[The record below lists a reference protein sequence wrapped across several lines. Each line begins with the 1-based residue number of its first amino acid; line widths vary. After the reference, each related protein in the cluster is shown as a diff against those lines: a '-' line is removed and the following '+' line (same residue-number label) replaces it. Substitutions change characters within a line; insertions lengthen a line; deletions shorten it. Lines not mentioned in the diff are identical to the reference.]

1 MKVLRPEVNAC
12 LKSGKPGMH
21 GITDLLDDMMISGFN
36 ITDDEYDF
44 ICENAEESELNA
56 IVLPE
61 DASFSQRRKALEIRN
76 KYLELFNNKSK

>member
-21 GITDLLDDMMISGFN
+21 GITDLMDDMMISSFN
-36 ITDDEYDF
+36 ITDDEFDF

-56 IVLPE
+56 IVLP
-61 DASFSQRRKALEIRN
+61 DGASFSERRKAIEIRN
-76 KYLELFNNKSK
+76 KYLTLFNNQ